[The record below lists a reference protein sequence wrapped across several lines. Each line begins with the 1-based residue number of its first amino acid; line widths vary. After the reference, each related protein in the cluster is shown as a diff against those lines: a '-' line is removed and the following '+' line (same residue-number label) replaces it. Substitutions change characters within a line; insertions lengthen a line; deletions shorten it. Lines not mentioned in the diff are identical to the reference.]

1 MPPTYIIAFIHV
13 YIIILICVTETNS
26 WRRRRRRRCSTSH
39 CQVSPWSSWSSCS
52 AVQCGIAGSKHRSR
66 HVIAQ
71 PACGGT
77 PCPPNMQD
85 TAICYGKTAFGC
97 QYSRWSTWSPCPAVG
112 CEETQTSRRQIMARE
127 QCGGTPCNMT
137 ALRKTRPCKQT
148 FCINQGTLHNG
159 KCFCKTGF
167 TGSCCQF
174 NSKWSRIGSS
184 RLFTSKQKG
193 NKDKEIKNY

>member
-1 MPPTYIIAFIHV
+1 MPPTYIIV
-13 YIIILICVTETNS
+13 YIIILICATETNS
-26 WRRRRRRRCSTSH
+26 FWRRRRRRRRSCSTSN

-52 AVQCGIAGSKHRSR
+52 AVQCGIPGSKNRSR
-66 HVIAQ
+66 YVIVH

-85 TAICYGKTAFGC
+85 TTTCYGRTAVAC
-97 QYSRWSTWSPCPAVG
+97 QYSIWSTWSPCPAVG
-112 CEETQTSRRQIMARE
+112 CEETQTSRRHIIARE

-167 TGSCCQF
+167 RGSCCQF
-174 NSKWSRIGSS
+174 NSKWSRNRYS
-184 RLFTSKQKG
+184 
-193 NKDKEIKNY
+193 

>member
-1 MPPTYIIAFIHV
+1 MYIMAFIHV
-13 YIIILICVTETNS
+13 YIIILICATETNS
-26 WRRRRRRRCSTSH
+26 WRRRRRRRCKVSD

-52 AVQCGIAGSKHRSR
+52 AVQCGIPGSKHRFR
-66 HVIAQ
+66 HVFLQ

-77 PCPPNMQD
+77 PCPPNMRETAYCQGR
-85 TAICYGKTAFGC
+85 TAIGC
-97 QYSRWSTWSPCPAVG
+97 QYSSWSTWSLCPAVG
-112 CEETQTSRRQIMARE
+112 CEETQTSRRHMIARE

-167 TGSCCQF
+167 SGSCCHF
-174 NSKWSRIGSS
+174 NSKWS
-184 RLFTSKQKG
+184 LFTYETKFHNLRSING
-193 NKDKEIKNY
+193 VII